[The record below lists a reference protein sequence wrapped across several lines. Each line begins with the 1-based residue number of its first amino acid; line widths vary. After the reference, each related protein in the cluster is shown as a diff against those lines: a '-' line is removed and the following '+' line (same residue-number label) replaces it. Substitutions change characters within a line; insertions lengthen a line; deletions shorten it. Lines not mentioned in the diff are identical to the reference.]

1 MQRRAQQLDPLEHRS
16 DYANSLLR
24 AGRYE
29 EGMREAQHAVEFDP
43 HYDRLR
49 ATLGWALV
57 RMGRYD
63 EGIPELEMA
72 VKLTP
77 TNTAWTAQLGQVYA
91 EAGRIDEANDILRQ
105 LTALAEKQYV
115 SPYHMAYVLT
125 GLGRHDEAMDWL
137 ERAYE
142 QRAGAV
148 YGIKGS
154 FLFEALRTHPR
165 FVALLRKMNL
175 A

>member
-1 MQRRAQQLDPLEHRS
+1 MCSNKENRRFVSLLSGLCLVVVRVKSVPTVQATSQLDIRT
-16 DYANSLLR
+16 
-24 AGRYE
+24 GR
-29 EGMREAQHAVEFDP
+29 
-43 HYDRLR
+43 
-49 ATLGWALV
+49 
-57 RMGRYD
+57 
-63 EGIPELEMA
+63 
-72 VKLTP
+72 
-77 TNTAWTAQLGQVYA
+77 
-91 EAGRIDEANDILRQ
+91 
-105 LTALAEKQYV
+105 ALARKRSLSRCV
-115 SPYHMAYVLT
+115 CAT
-125 GLGRHDEAMDWL
+125 GLGRHDEAIDRL